1 LSLDAPSFVASSTM
15 TKVDELFTIT
25 TREKQSLRSVELML
39 PFEELE
45 LTEEVLESDPERRL
59 DLNEKAEKL
68 EILNI
73 VEVVAWYKERN
84 GVF

>member
-1 LSLDAPSFVASSTM
+1 M

-84 GVF
+84 GVIWT

>member
-1 LSLDAPSFVASSTM
+1 M

-59 DLNEKAEKL
+59 DLNEKAEK
-68 EILNI
+68 ED
-73 VEVVAWYKERN
+73 KEEK
-84 GVF
+84 

>member
-1 LSLDAPSFVASSTM
+1 MSLDAPGFVASSTM

-84 GVF
+84 GVI